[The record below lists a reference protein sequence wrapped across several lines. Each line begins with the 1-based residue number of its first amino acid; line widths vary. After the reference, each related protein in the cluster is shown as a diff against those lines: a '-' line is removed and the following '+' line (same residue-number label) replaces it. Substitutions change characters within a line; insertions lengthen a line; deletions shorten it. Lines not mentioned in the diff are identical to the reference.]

1 MVLDG
6 TVCADRMALGLPA
19 ITDRLRG
26 DMDAVKRWR
35 DMAQK
40 LAYHVNCYDSQ
51 CGREKPKCE
60 ACSLL
65 ESFKQLDAPAL
76 TPNASNSATGKI
88 TRLEPLYDF
97 AERIELENKMLRV
110 KLADCAAY
118 LAFHGPV
125 GSTPDSAK
133 LLLQDVQRVLSPNDP
148 S

>member
-1 MVLDG
+1 MNNETPRFNKAYAECLD
-6 TVCADRMALGLPA
+6 D
-19 ITDRLRG
+19 
-26 DMDAVKRWR
+26 
-35 DMAQK
+35 
-40 LAYHVNCYDSQ
+40 
-51 CGREKPKCE
+51 
-60 ACSLL
+60 
-65 ESFKQLDAPAL
+65 
-76 TPNASNSATGKI
+76 TGKI

-133 LLLQDVQRVLSPNDP
+133 LLLQDVQRVLSPNEK